1 VITGKK
7 NSKGVFIMKKRKTIV
22 FAAIA
27 MAVLVTA
34 MSMGCVEG
42 PGGDLED
49 LKDMGIALEE
59 MEEAEQM
66 SFDEVIAH
74 IEAEKYETFAT
85 FDESIAVIEA
95 TKDETAKAYDNLIAG
110 LIVAKEDLESSGVDM
125 DEIKACKQVENIKR
139 EYKRATQQIVRN
151 AEVAELEINAVATG
165 CSGKTESVVEE
176 AGKHIS
182 KDLEKIKAGSCD

>member
-1 VITGKK
+1 
-7 NSKGVFIMKKRKTIV
+7 MEKRKTIV

-27 MAVLVTA
+27 MAIVVTT
-34 MSMGCVEG
+34 MSLGCVEG

-49 LKDMGIALEE
+49 LKDMGKDLEE

-66 SFDEVIAH
+66 SFDEAIAD
-74 IEAEKYETFAT
+74 IEAEKYETVAG
-85 FDESIAVIEA
+85 FDEAIADIEA
-95 TKDETAKAYDNLIAG
+95 TKNETAEAYDNLIDG
-110 LIVAKEDLESSGVDM
+110 LIVVRDDLESRGVDI

-139 EYKRATQQIVRN
+139 EYKRAILQIDRN
-151 AEVAELEINAVATG
+151 AEVAEEEINMIATG

-176 AGKHIS
+176 AGKHIN